1 MLGFSNLTYLALAFT
16 FKAPQNNFAI
26 SAARAQRVVKES
38 NMDLNKLSSRIIGA
52 AIEFHKI
59 LGPGL
64 LESTYEE
71 CLCYELGLQEIK
83 FDRQH
88 KLPVHYKEK
97 ELDCGYRLDNLV
109 ERSIIL
115 ELKSVDAI
123 APIHKAQL
131 LTYLKISNLQLG
143 FLLNFNVPVMKNG
156 IHRMVN
162 KLESK

>member
-1 MLGFSNLTYLALAFT
+1 
-16 FKAPQNNFAI
+16 
-26 SAARAQRVVKES
+26 
-38 NMDLNKLSSRIIGA
+38 MDLNKLSSRIIGA
-52 AIEFHKI
+52 AIEVHKT

-71 CLCYELGLQEIK
+71 CLCYELGLQGII

-88 KLPVHYKEK
+88 KLPVRYKEK
-97 ELDCGYRLDNLV
+97 ELDCGYRVDILV

-115 ELKSVDAI
+115 ELKAVDSI

-143 FLLNFNVPVMKNG
+143 FLLNFNVPVLKNG